1 MAIPRDVGFG
11 LNDFQEMQVYSEGE
25 SIARY
30 LSNILLMRPG
40 NLPGLP
46 HIGLNIKE
54 LLYSNMEQIDSQDL
68 KDKIISQCTALITN
82 ILTEELFVGVIE
94 YKGDSFLLIRIP
106 VLINNVKQTINY
118 AFYQTEAREIK
129 FDFEIEK

>member
-30 LSNILLMRPG
+30 LLNILLMRPG
-40 NLPGLP
+40 NL
-46 HIGLNIKE
+46 
-54 LLYSNMEQIDSQDL
+54 Q
-68 KDKIISQCTALITN
+68 DKIISQCTALMAN

-94 YKGDSFLLIRIP
+94 YKGNSFLLIRIP
-106 VLINNVKQTINY
+106 VLVDNVKQTINY

-129 FDFEIEK
+129 FDFEIEV

>member
-30 LSNILLMRPG
+30 LLNILLMRPG

-54 LLYSNMEQIDSQDL
+54 LLYCNMEEIDSQDL
-68 KDKIISQCTALITN
+68 KDKIISQCTALMAN
-82 ILTEELFVGVIE
+82 ILTGELFVGVIE
-94 YKGDSFLLIRIP
+94 YKGNSFLLLRIP
-106 VLINNVKQTINY
+106 VLVDNVKQTINY

-129 FDFEIEK
+129 FDFEIEV

>member
-1 MAIPRDVGFG
+1 MTIPRDVGFG

-46 HIGLNIKE
+46 HIGLNIKDFVKTLNVWRNIRK
-54 LLYSNMEQIDSQDL
+54 LLEIEWLVNME
-68 KDKIISQCTALITN
+68 K
-82 ILTEELFVGVIE
+82 
-94 YKGDSFLLIRIP
+94 
-106 VLINNVKQTINY
+106 
-118 AFYQTEAREIK
+118 
-129 FDFEIEK
+129 

>member
-25 SIARY
+25 SIASY
-30 LSNILLMRPG
+30 LLNILLMRPG

-46 HIGLNIKE
+46 HIGLNIRE
-54 LLYSNMEQIDSQDL
+54 LLYHNMTEIDSQDL
-68 KDKIISQCTALITN
+68 KDKIFSQCNALMPN
-82 ILTEELFVGVIE
+82 ILSEELFVGVIE
-94 YKGDSFLLIRIP
+94 YNGNSFLLIRIP
-106 VLINNVKQTINY
+106 VLVDNVKQTINY

-129 FDFEIEK
+129 FDFEIEV